1 MGRLKTYA
9 DKLNHTKVVHKRTN
23 SARCY
28 NYIVGKGWSH
38 YTKGFRKHTSDPQ
51 AMERG
56 SMFLFSFLD
65 RANPKTETVE
75 EKGE

>member
-9 DKLNHTKVVHKRTN
+9 DRLNHKKVVRKRTD
-23 SARCY
+23 SGHCY
-28 NYIVGKGWSH
+28 NYIIGKGWSH

-51 AMERG
+51 TMEKG

-65 RANPKTETVE
+65 RVNPKEVVE

>member
-9 DKLNHTKVVHKRTN
+9 DKLNHKKVVHKRQN
-23 SARCY
+23 SGRCY

-65 RANPKTETVE
+65 RVNPKEVVE